1 MPTIENVMG
10 GELQI
15 CCISPMTG
23 FYRNGWCDTGEQ
35 DLGAHTVC
43 VVATEDFLQFSRSMG
58 NDLSTPVP
66 EYEFP
71 GLKPGDKWC
80 LCADRWQEAMEAG
93 MAPGVIL
100 EATHKATLE
109 YVSIDD
115 LMKHQYRED

>member
-80 LCADRWQEAMEAG
+80 LCANRWQEAMEAG
-93 MAPGVIL
+93 MAPDVIL
-100 EATHKATLE
+100 EATHKATLD

-115 LMKHQYRED
+115 LMRHQYRED

>member
-23 FYRNGWCDTGEQ
+23 FYRNGWCDTGEK

-80 LCADRWQEAMEAG
+80 LCADRRR
-93 MAPGVIL
+93 V
-100 EATHKATLE
+100 TSYSVYH
-109 YVSIDD
+109 
-115 LMKHQYRED
+115 

>member
-23 FYRNGWCDTGEQ
+23 FYRNGWCDTGEK

-93 MAPGVIL
+93 MAPSVIL

-115 LMKHQYRED
+115 LMKHQYREE

>member
-1 MPTIENVMG
+1 MQLN
-10 GELQI
+10 
-15 CCISPMTG
+15 
-23 FYRNGWCDTGEQ
+23 R
-35 DLGAHTVC
+35 

-93 MAPGVIL
+93 MAPSVIL

-109 YVSIDD
+109 YVSMDD
-115 LMKHQYRED
+115 LMKHQYREE